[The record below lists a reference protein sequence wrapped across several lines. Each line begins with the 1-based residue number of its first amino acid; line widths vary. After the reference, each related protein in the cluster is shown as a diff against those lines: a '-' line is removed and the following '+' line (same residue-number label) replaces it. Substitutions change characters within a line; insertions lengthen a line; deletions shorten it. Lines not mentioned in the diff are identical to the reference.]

1 MKIKYLIVIAIF
13 VACEVPEAPNFTL
26 SQKFQAPL
34 ITDYTI
40 QVMGDANIN
49 NVLIDTTSD
58 DLDSLFTVVQSGDD
72 IGFISI
78 NKNEE
83 FEFGDLNDAI
93 PEIDTD
99 KTEFNAEVGE
109 ISIGDF
115 SSGTGN
121 LGEANFQDLTGINPS
136 TIPAGIPIPGGSS
149 PTPTNIDVGN
159 NTDFFK
165 SATIK
170 RGSIQLTLTND
181 LGFTINELNIVLNS
195 GENFVNEASIKNFNT
210 NTSRNATI
218 AFSAGDKLENIN
230 VDVSVAWNAQVLTGE
245 INSLI
250 VNGIEGIDL
259 VASEVEAALE
269 PQDFSTSNTTDIETD
284 EFQFTNSEH
293 YVELESGI
301 IDIDPIVSDL
311 DLTVEELI
319 ITFNSIRKAPFTE
332 SDGLVISYVGED
344 KIERKSSAPAKSI
357 DLAGYRLYATNNQV
371 SYSIRAI
378 TENTKSLPL
387 NDRFRT
393 VNELHSVSSGVSI
406 TNIKV
411 AEAYGVVKSKTVL
424 LGEDDSANGTEIID
438 LFNETEAEI
447 IEISGLE
454 DLSSKLENLEFT
466 QAKLSINY
474 TSNIGISTSIYAS
487 IMGIDGDDNEFYL
500 TGSEGSTNLVSESD
514 NISGLQKNGI
524 NLTSSELVKFEIS
537 PSITGELIDG
547 SIEFNQNNST
557 VIDFLNNL
565 PKEIR
570 FIGKAV
576 INEDGGEALIS
587 TPLEFT
593 PSFEVELPLALKTSN
608 TATYTDTLESNALK
622 DLPSEDDPIGING
635 GQLIINYKNSIPLG
649 FGIELTFLDESKDRL
664 TDVPLLNDDPIDVL
678 ASVVDDV
685 TRYSSEPNINSTTI
699 SLTKDQ
705 FDLFNQTKFIV
716 FTAKLN
722 TYDNSE
728 IKLRSLDS
736 LTVDI
741 SASLELEN
749 VIGDN

>member
-1 MKIKYLIVIAIF
+1 MRTTFLIFLLFFA
-13 VACEVPEAPNFTL
+13 ACEVPEAPNFTL

-78 NKNEE
+78 NKKEE

-99 KTEFNAEVGE
+99 KTEFDAEVGE

-115 SSGTGN
+115 SSGSGN

-136 TIPAGIPIPGGSS
+136 TIPVGIPIPGGSS

-195 GENFVNEASIKNFNT
+195 GENFVNEASITNFNT

-218 AFSAGDKLENIN
+218 AFNAGDKLEDIN
-230 VDVSVAWNAQVLTGE
+230 VDVSVAWNAQVLTGDV
-245 INSLI
+245 NSLI

-269 PQDFSTSNTTDIETD
+269 PQDFSTSNTTDI
-284 EFQFTNSEH
+284 
-293 YVELESGI
+293 
-301 IDIDPIVSDL
+301 DPIVSDL
-311 DLTVEELI
+311 DLTVEELV
-319 ITFNSIRKAPFTE
+319 ITFNSIRKAPYTE

-378 TENTKSLPL
+378 TENTKTLPL
-387 NDRFRT
+387 SDRFRT

-424 LGEDDSANGTEIID
+424 LGEDDSANGAEIID

-454 DLSSKLENLEFT
+454 ELSSKLENLEFT
-466 QAKLSINY
+466 QGKLSINY

-487 IMGIDGDDNEFYL
+487 IMGIDGDNNEFYL
-500 TGSEGSTNLVSESD
+500 TGSEGSSNFVSESD

-524 NLTSSELVKFEIS
+524 DLTSSELVKFEIS
-537 PSITGELIDG
+537 PSITGDLIEG

-593 PSFEVELPLALKTSN
+593 PSFEVELPLALKTPN
-608 TATYTDTLESNALK
+608 TATYTDTLESDALT

-649 FGIELTFLDESKDRL
+649 FGIELIFLDESKDRL
-664 TDVPLLNDDPIDVL
+664 TDVPMINDDPINVL
-678 ASVVDDV
+678 ASAIDDL
-685 TRYSSEPNINSTTI
+685 TRYSSEPNISSTAI

-705 FDLFNQTKFIV
+705 FDLFNQTKYIV

-728 IKLRSLDS
+728 IKLRSSDS